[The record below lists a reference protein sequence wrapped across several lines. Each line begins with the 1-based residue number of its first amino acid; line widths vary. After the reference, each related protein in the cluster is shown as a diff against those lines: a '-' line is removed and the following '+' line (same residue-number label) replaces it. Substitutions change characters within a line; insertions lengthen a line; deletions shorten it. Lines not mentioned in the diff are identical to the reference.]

1 MKKILCLIAA
11 AMLLMSAA
19 CAEGY
24 QSIAEMTAP
33 DRWTATYQSGKN
45 TVAVDIQPTI
55 PDVDALP
62 VLKVVPS
69 FWVPEPA
76 ENAQWVLSDQ
86 SRVAEGAFN
95 LWTENVYTVSASVR
109 TTQGSGFVYGPFDE
123 NEKYI
128 VGSELT
134 LAQMKAK
141 VPEIFATMKNAEYE
155 YTTDYIHYLNPHT
168 SKKGYAFFMNFHQAL
183 RGAPLWGH
191 AIYSI
196 SKPSDNDMSYWPNFI
211 LTMQD
216 DGNYELQGRTVKE
229 TAVLAEDI
237 PLCDFDKV
245 KATVEQQ
252 IEAGHIRAV
261 YGVDLGY
268 ALYNEP
274 GVTRKIDGTY
284 QWMYTAEFYAVPAW
298 RVLCL
303 YTATANKPLKE
314 STYANPGTSQYY
326 ESLYIN
332 AQTGELL
339 DPTQKGSGTAD
350 YAGFIAWDEAK

>member
-1 MKKILCLIAA
+1 MKKFLCMIVA

-24 QSIAEMTAP
+24 LSIADMAAP
-33 DRWTATYQSGKN
+33 ERWNVTYQSGKN
-45 TVAVDIQPTI
+45 TVSVDIQPSI
-55 PDVDALP
+55 PDVAALP

-69 FWVPEPA
+69 FWLPEPA
-76 ENAQWVLSDQ
+76 ENAPWVLQ
-86 SRVAEGAFN
+86 TERVAEGAFH
-95 LWTENVYTVSASVR
+95 LWTENVETISASVR
-109 TTQGSGFVYGPFDE
+109 TTQGSGFVYGPFDD

-128 VGSELT
+128 VDSDLT
-134 LAQMKAK
+134 LGQVKATAAD
-141 VPEIFATMKNAEYE
+141 IFATMRNAESE

-168 SKKGYAFFMNFHQAL
+168 SRKGYAYIVNFHQAL

-191 AIYSI
+191 AIFSI
-196 SKPSDNDMSYWPNFI
+196 SKPADEDLSYWPNFI

-216 DGNYELQGRTVKE
+216 DGNFELLGRTVKE
-229 TAVLAEDI
+229 ISVLTDDV
-237 PLCDFDKV
+237 PLCSFDKV

-252 IEAGHIRAV
+252 IESGHIRAL

-274 GVTRKIDGTY
+274 GVTHKPGWE
-284 QWMYTAEFYAVPAW
+284 WMQTAEFYAVPAW

-303 YTATANKPLKE
+303 YTSDANKKLAE

-339 DPTQKGSGTAD
+339 DPTQRGNGTAD
-350 YAGFIAWDEAK
+350 YSGFISWDEAK